1 MNVQEVFEQYRMD
14 NDGMFEDELQFG
26 RFTAPGLDTYKYMEL
41 YPEITEP
48 PEEIIEGLLRRGRKM
63 LLSGPSKSAKSCLL
77 LELAVAIT
85 EGRSWLGFPCRKSKV
100 LYVNLEL
107 DACTVFQR
115 LKRIYLELGID
126 TGEKEDF
133 NANAHNLHIWNLRGY
148 PCTIAVLAMPLAY
161 ICQEEEIDAVIIDP
175 IYKVLNADE
184 NNAGEI
190 GRICSILDRI
200 AKEGNCS
207 VIFSHHHSKGA
218 KGNRQVLDRSSGSG
232 VFARDPDAIL
242 DLIQLEPSA
251 ATMERLGDGM
261 ATAWRMEAVLREF
274 PPVGPV
280 NCWFRF
286 PIHTLDTEGLLNET
300 AAAGSAQANLCKSSK
315 RVSRE
320 DRQAAFNKAFEA
332 LSENGR
338 PVKITDMAKM
348 MKVTQQTVRNRFEEL
363 QDQYWMENRMIG
375 KLAQSA

>member
-1 MNVQEVFEQYRMD
+1 MNVQELFEQYRLD
-14 NDGMFEDELQFG
+14 NESVYEDELRFG
-26 RFTAPGLDTYKYMEL
+26 EFTTPGLDTYQLMEMAS
-41 YPEITEP
+41 ENAEP
-48 PEEIIEGLLRRGRKM
+48 PEEIIEGILRRGRKM
-63 LLSGPSKSAKSCLL
+63 LLSGPSKAAKSCLL

-85 EGRSWLGFPCRKSKV
+85 EGRPWLGFPCRKSKV

-126 TGEKEDF
+126 TEDHES
-133 NANAHNLHIWNLRGY
+133 NADNLHIWNLRGY
-148 PCTIAVLAMPLAY
+148 SCKISQLAKPLAY
-161 ICQEEEIDAVIIDP
+161 ICREEEIDAVIIDP
-175 IYKVLNADE
+175 IYKVLNVDE

-190 GRICSILDRI
+190 GRVCNKLDWI
-200 AKEGNCS
+200 AREGNCA

-251 ATMERLGDGM
+251 AMMERIGDGM

-274 PPVGPV
+274 PPLEPV
-280 NCWFRF
+280 NCWFNF
-286 PIHTLDTEGLLNET
+286 PIHTLDTEGLLSET
-300 AAAGSAQANLCKSSK
+300 AAAGSAQANLGKSSK
-315 RVSRE
+315 RISRE
-320 DRQAAFNKAFEA
+320 DRQAAFHKAFEA

-338 PVKITDMAKM
+338 PVKITDMART

-363 QDQYWMENRMIG
+363 QDQYWMENKMIG